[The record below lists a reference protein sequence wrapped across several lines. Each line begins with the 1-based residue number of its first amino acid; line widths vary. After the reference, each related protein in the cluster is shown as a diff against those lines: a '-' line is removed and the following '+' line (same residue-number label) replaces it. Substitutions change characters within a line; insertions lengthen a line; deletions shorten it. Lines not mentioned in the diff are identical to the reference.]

1 MTKRAISDVQ
11 SFLTFVE
18 TDGNRVYQIVNVE
31 LLLRRHPPEAVIT
44 FLKELHKG
52 YGKSLSQ
59 LIQDD
64 KTNSRI
70 NELVAKRFRIKMALN
85 TIRNHEKD
93 MEAA

>member
-1 MTKRAISDVQ
+1 MMSTPKHSPTCHTSRKH
-11 SFLTFVE
+11 F
-18 TDGNRVYQIVNVE
+18 Y
-31 LLLRRHPPEAVIT
+31 LLRRHPPEAVIT
-44 FLKELHKG
+44 FLKELHKD

-70 NELVAKRFRIKMALN
+70 NELVAKRFRIKMAIN
-85 TIRNHEKD
+85 TIRNHDKD